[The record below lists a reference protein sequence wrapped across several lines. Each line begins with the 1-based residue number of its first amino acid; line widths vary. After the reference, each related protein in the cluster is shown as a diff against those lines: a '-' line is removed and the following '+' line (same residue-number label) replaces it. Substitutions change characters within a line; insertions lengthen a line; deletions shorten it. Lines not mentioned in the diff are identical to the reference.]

1 MSEELVHFYWQYAH
15 HNLNGLTTQSGQI
28 VKVIHPGEHNV
39 NSGPDFFNAKVDIG
53 GTLWAGN
60 VEIHVKGSDWYRHSH
75 HLDSAYDSVI
85 LHLVVED
92 DEMARN
98 THGHAV
104 ETLVIPF
111 PERMQGI
118 YDSLIQ
124 STQWIPCGEQLK
136 LADEFFTQFWLS
148 NLVTERLSVKSEG
161 VLTLVKQ
168 ENGSWEEAFYQSV
181 CRSIGLKINALP
193 FELLAKATPLKYL
206 AKHKSSLFQLESM
219 LFGQSGLLA
228 KCEADPYVDAM
239 RKEYTHLAQKFGLKP
254 IDVNLWKFLRLRPSS
269 FPTVRIAQLAR
280 LVHGSSGLFSKAMEL
295 TPSSKF
301 SALFSV
307 SGSEYWKTH
316 YVLGKETAESEK
328 RLGKAAV
335 NNILINAV
343 IPFMFAY
350 GQHKGQQQLKD
361 NAVGLLEHLP
371 SEENSVT
378 KGFEQLNVKSEN
390 AFFSQ
395 ALIHLKASYCDQKKC
410 LYCRFGAR
418 ILLKG

>member
-1 MSEELVHFYWQYAH
+1 
-15 HNLNGLTTQSGQI
+15 
-28 VKVIHPGEHNV
+28 
-39 NSGPDFFNAKVDIG
+39 
-53 GTLWAGN
+53 
-60 VEIHVKGSDWYRHSH
+60 
-75 HLDSAYDSVI
+75 
-85 LHLVVED
+85 
-92 DEMARN
+92 
-98 THGHAV
+98 
-104 ETLVIPF
+104 
-111 PERMQGI
+111 
-118 YDSLIQ
+118 
-124 STQWIPCGEQLK
+124 
-136 LADEFFTQFWLS
+136 
-148 NLVTERLSVKSEG
+148 
-161 VLTLVKQ
+161 
-168 ENGSWEEAFYQSV
+168 
-181 CRSIGLKINALP
+181 
-193 FELLAKATPLKYL
+193 
-206 AKHKSSLFQLESM
+206 
-219 LFGQSGLLA
+219 
-228 KCEADPYVDAM
+228 
-239 RKEYTHLAQKFGLKP
+239 
-254 IDVNLWKFLRLRPSS
+254 
-269 FPTVRIAQLAR
+269 
-280 LVHGSSGLFSKAMEL
+280 MEL